1 MVQTYLQRASDEEV
15 NKFIKHKYF
24 MHLGNQIALYPGSE
38 SLIVALENLALR
50 GPTLAAMPP
59 LMAMIAKAAGSDSNV
74 ARPIIS
80 FITDIIAKVLK
91 MESITNLTYD
101 YTNYLSLFQNTNA
114 LRVLLEQGLIES
126 LAQALVAAVHK
137 GTSTFL
143 HRDIHVL
150 FVAIATK
157 LLELPGIHQMQAVLD
172 LHLILDYME
181 LSEKLRYR
189 TSLICTIVRD
199 AQVALFDG
207 ELDVLTT
214 KMSNPSGF
222 RLRSTASYLAS
233 ASYFTSGNYN
243 ARKFA
248 ALVYLHIKNFFQFS
262 QHPVSRAIMDP
273 VRLVM
278 QTFTQIRLLY
288 CANLAK
294 EN

>member
-80 FITDIIAKVLK
+80 FITDIIAK
-91 MESITNLTYD
+91 
-101 YTNYLSLFQNTNA
+101 NTNA
-114 LRVLLEQGLIES
+114 LKVLLEQGLIES

-137 GTSTFL
+137 GTSTSL

-150 FVAIATK
+150 FVAIASK
-157 LLELPGIHQMQAVLD
+157 LLELPGIHQMQAILD

-189 TSLICTIVRD
+189 ASLTCTIVRD

-207 ELDVLTT
+207 ELDVLLT

-243 ARKFA
+243 A
-248 ALVYLHIKNFFQFS
+248 
-262 QHPVSRAIMDP
+262 
-273 VRLVM
+273 
-278 QTFTQIRLLY
+278 
-288 CANLAK
+288 
-294 EN
+294 